1 MTKKH
6 GAVFLY
12 LLLFLFWL
20 ILSATLDLVI
30 IVTGLLASLL
40 VVFYNYDLI
49 FNPLEATRLTLKTIK
64 RLIVL
69 FFVLIMNI
77 VKSNIEV
84 AKIVL
89 SPKMK
94 IDPGFVS
101 IRQPLKKE
109 LNQAFYANA
118 ITLTPGTLSID
129 CSNNEII
136 VHGLVQSQVKGIEGS
151 SLEKVFIDFEDEGGQ
166 K

>member
-20 ILSATLDLVI
+20 ILSAKLDLVI
-30 IVTGLLASLL
+30 IITGLLASLL

-49 FNPLEATRLTLKTIK
+49 FNPLEATRLTLRTIK

-136 VHGLVQSQVKGIEGS
+136 VHGLVQSQVKSIEGS
-151 SLEKVFIDFEDEGGQ
+151 SLEKVFIDFEEEGGQ

>member
-20 ILSATLDLVI
+20 ILSAKLDLVI

-49 FNPLEATRLTLKTIK
+49 FNPLEATRLTLRTIK

-129 CSNNEII
+129 CSNNVII
-136 VHGLVQSQVKGIEGS
+136 VHGLVQSQVKSIEGS
-151 SLEKVFIDFEDEGGQ
+151 SLEKVFIDFEEEGGQ
-166 K
+166 Q

>member
-20 ILSATLDLVI
+20 ILSAKLDLVI

-49 FNPLEATRLTLKTIK
+49 FNPLEATRLTLRTIK

-69 FFVLIMNI
+69 FFVLIINI

-129 CSNNEII
+129 CSNNVII
-136 VHGLVQSQVKGIEGS
+136 VHGLVQSQVKSIEGS
-151 SLEKVFIDFEDEGGQ
+151 SLEKVFIDFEEEGGQ
-166 K
+166 Q

>member
-20 ILSATLDLVI
+20 ILSAKLDLVI

-49 FNPLEATRLTLKTIK
+49 FNPLEATRLTLRTIK

-69 FFVLIMNI
+69 FFVLIINI

-129 CSNNEII
+129 CSNNVII
-136 VHGLVQSQVKGIEGS
+136 VHGLVQSQVKSIEGS
-151 SLEKVFIDFEDEGGQ
+151 SLEKVFIDFEEEGGQ

>member
-12 LLLFLFWL
+12 LLLFSFWL
-20 ILSATLDLVI
+20 ILSTKLDLVI
-30 IVTGLLASLL
+30 IITGLLASLL
-40 VVFYNYDLI
+40 VVFYNYDLV
-49 FNPLEATRLTLKTIK
+49 FNPMEATRLTLRTVK

-69 FFVLIMNI
+69 FFVLILNI

-129 CSNNEII
+129 CSKSEII
-136 VHGLVQSQVKGIEGS
+136 VHGLIQSEVKLIEGS
-151 SLEKVFIDFEDEGGQ
+151 SLEKVFINLENEGGL